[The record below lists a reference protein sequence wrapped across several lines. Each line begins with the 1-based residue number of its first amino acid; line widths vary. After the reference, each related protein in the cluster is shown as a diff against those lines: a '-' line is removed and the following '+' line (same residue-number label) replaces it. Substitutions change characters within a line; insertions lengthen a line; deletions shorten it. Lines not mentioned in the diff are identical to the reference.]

1 MWRDDQVVQRIIGGV
16 GQIVDHELG
25 VSTGKYQSFD
35 QVLGDLSHED
45 VAAPA
50 HEHSAH
56 RPPQY
61 QWSLA
66 STTISPRFSIITP
79 VYDPPLGAFLACV
92 DSVRSQTLTD
102 WEWCVVDD
110 CSTRPE
116 VRDALASLEQTDP
129 RIRVTH
135 RSVNGGIVAASNDA
149 LAMATGE
156 FVALLDHDDRLVPS
170 ALERMAAAIES
181 TVDVDYVYSDEA
193 HVLADGRETAHF
205 LKPDW
210 SPERFRS
217 SMYTCHLSVLRR
229 DLVSEVGGFRTGFD
243 GSQDHDLIL
252 RTTELIAARGRR
264 VVHLPFLSYHWRNIS
279 SSVSRATSTLNGAV
293 ARGRQAVQEQCDRLG
308 YEATVIHGPVE
319 GTYRLLRE
327 VPATTAI
334 TVVVPTRAEGAASR
348 PYRMAA
354 AATIDALRTTHPT
367 TRLVVAYPA
376 SLPPEL
382 VALLDDAAGD
392 RWEMLPVPGDWSI
405 AAALDR
411 AFNAYPC
418 EVLVSVAPGLVPR
431 SDLTPDWLETLAGLA
446 RSPGTGL
453 AGSLIADA
461 NDLVV
466 HAGWDVPNYRW
477 YELQGL
483 RVATPS
489 SGNDLLIERECSH
502 VSLAAAAVSA
512 AHWRECR
519 DRANGGFDNA
529 GRALSSALAAAG
541 ARTVWTPYARFDEV
555 VPIDR

>member
-1 MWRDDQVVQRIIGGV
+1 M
-16 GQIVDHELG
+16 
-25 VSTGKYQSFD
+25 
-35 QVLGDLSHED
+35 LGDLSHED

-92 DSVRSQTLTD
+92 DSVRSQTFSD

-116 VRDALASLEQTDP
+116 VVDALRSLEQTDP
-129 RIRVTH
+129 RIRVVH

-170 ALERMAAAIES
+170 ALERMASAIDS
-181 TVDVDYVYSDEA
+181 TIDVDYVYSDEA
-193 HVLADGRETAHF
+193 HVLADGRESAHF

-229 DLVSEVGGFRTGFD
+229 ELVTEVGGFRTGFD
-243 GSQDHDLIL
+243 GSQDHDLVL

-264 VVHLPFLSYHWRNIS
+264 VVHVPFLSYHWRNIS

-308 YEATVIHGPVE
+308 YAATVIHGPVE
-319 GTYRLLRE
+319 GTYRLLRDL
-327 VPATTAI
+327 PATTTI

-348 PYRMAA
+348 PYRLAA

-382 VALLDDAAGD
+382 VALLDESAGD

-418 EVLVSVAPGLVPR
+418 
-431 SDLTPDWLETLAGLA
+431 
-446 RSPGTGL
+446 
-453 AGSLIADA
+453 
-461 NDLVV
+461 
-466 HAGWDVPNYRW
+466 
-477 YELQGL
+477 
-483 RVATPS
+483 
-489 SGNDLLIERECSH
+489 
-502 VSLAAAAVSA
+502 
-512 AHWRECR
+512 
-519 DRANGGFDNA
+519 
-529 GRALSSALAAAG
+529 
-541 ARTVWTPYARFDEV
+541 
-555 VPIDR
+555 